1 MVLVPCPDCGRS
13 VSTRAA
19 ACPNCGCPPYA
30 EDGAPPAA
38 VLEARQH
45 AVALPHTTQA
55 LAPAPPAGVPAAP
68 QNGVPV
74 MRVHTAA
81 ASLLHCPKCGSE
93 HVRRLS
99 LIYREG
105 LAVVNTGTA
114 GVAMGMG
121 TDRVAV
127 GGAKTAGTQQSL
139 ASMGAAPPEELS
151 LGGPVIMIL
160 VGVVLF
166 LAGLQ
171 GSVVAAVIGAVV
183 AAGGGMWAR
192 NASHFNDHVYPKLHQ
207 QWEASY
213 SCTRCAEVFVWQGP
227 AAA

>member
-1 MVLVPCPDCGRS
+1 MVLIPCPDCGRS

-30 EDGAPPAA
+30 EDGARPAA
-38 VLEARQH
+38 VLEALSH
-45 AVALPHTTQA
+45 AVAPSHTTQA
-55 LAPAPPAGVPAAP
+55 LAPAQAPRLPAAP
-68 QNGVPV
+68 EGVPV

-81 ASLLHCPKCGSE
+81 ASLLNCPRCGSE

-114 GVAMGMG
+114 GVAVGMG

-139 ASMGAAPPEELS
+139 ASMGAAPPEKRP
-151 LGGPVIMIL
+151 LGGAIAMIAA
-160 VGVVLF
+160 GVVAVLF
-166 LAGLQ
+166 GASGSAAVLVVGLALAGAGCVWATRASQ
-171 GSVVAAVIGAVV
+171 YNGNVVPGL
-183 AAGGGMWAR
+183 R
-192 NASHFNDHVYPKLHQ
+192 RR
-207 QWEASY
+207 WETSY

-227 AAA
+227 AA

>member
-1 MVLVPCPDCGRS
+1 MVLIPCPDCGRS

-19 ACPNCGCPPYA
+19 ACPNCGCPPFA
-30 EDGAPPAA
+30 ESDAPPTA

-55 LAPAPPAGVPAAP
+55 LAPAQPAGVPAAP

-105 LAVVNTGTA
+105 LAVVKTGTA
-114 GVAMGMG
+114 GVGFGDDGM
-121 TDRVAV
+121 AV
-127 GGAKTAGTQQSL
+127 GGARTGGTQQSL
-139 ASMGAAPPEELS
+139 ASMGAAPPEERS
-151 LGGPVIMIL
+151 LGGPVVMIL
-160 VGVVLF
+160 VGVVLL
-166 LAGLQ
+166 LAGFQ
-171 GSVVAAVIGAVV
+171 GSVPAAFIGAVV
-183 AAGGGMWAR
+183 AAVGGMWAR
-192 NASHFNDHVYPKLHQ
+192 GASHFNDHVYPELHR
-207 QWEASY
+207 QWEGSY
-213 SCTRCAEVFVWQGP
+213 SCTRCAEVFVWQEPSP
-227 AAA
+227 A

>member
-1 MVLVPCPDCGRS
+1 MPLIPCPDCGRS

-19 ACPNCGCPPYA
+19 ACPNCGCPPHA
-30 EDGAPPAA
+30 EADAPPAA

-45 AVALPHTTQA
+45 TVAPTHASQA
-55 LAPAPPAGVPAAP
+55 FAPAQAPGVPTIP
-68 QNGVPV
+68 QGVPV

-105 LAVVNTGTA
+105 LAVVNTGTTGA
-114 GVAMGMG
+114 GVGIG
-121 TDRVAV
+121 NDGIGV
-127 GGAKTAGTQQSL
+127 GGARTSGTQQSL
-139 ASMGAAPPEELS
+139 ASMGAAPPEERS
-151 LGGPVIMIL
+151 LGGPVVTIV
-160 VGVVLF
+160 VGVVL
-166 LAGLQ
+166 LLSGLQ
-171 GSVVAAVIGAVV
+171 GSVLAAVIGAVV
-183 AAGGGMWAR
+183 AAVGGMWAR
-192 NASHFNDHVYPKLHQ
+192 GASHYNDHVRPRLME

>member
-1 MVLVPCPDCGRS
+1 MVLIPCPDCGRN

-30 EDGAPPAA
+30 EDEAPPAA
-38 VLEARQH
+38 LLEPRTH
-45 AVALPHTTQA
+45 ALTLPNGGQA
-55 LAPAPPAGVPAAP
+55 LAAAPAPALPAA
-68 QNGVPV
+68 QQEGVPV

-105 LAVVNTGTA
+105 LAVVKTGTA
-114 GVAMGMG
+114 GVGFGDDGM
-121 TDRVAV
+121 AV
-127 GGAKTAGTQQSL
+127 GGARTGGTQQSL
-139 ASMGAAPPEELS
+139 ASMGAAPPEERS
-151 LGGPVIMIL
+151 LGGPIIMIL
-160 VGVVLF
+160 VGLVLF
-166 LAGLQ
+166 VAGLQ
-171 GSVVAAVIGAVV
+171 GGLPAAFGGAVV
-183 AAGGGMWAR
+183 AAAGAMWAR
-192 NASHFNDHVYPKLHQ
+192 GASHYNGHVYPELHR

-227 AAA
+227 SPA

>member
-1 MVLVPCPDCGRS
+1 MVLIPCPDCGRS

-19 ACPNCGCPPYA
+19 ACPNCGCPPHA
-30 EDGAPPAA
+30 EDGAPQTA
-38 VLEARQH
+38 VLEAGQH
-45 AVALPHTTQA
+45 GVALPHTTQA
-55 LAPAPPAGVPAAP
+55 LAPTRHAGVPTAP

-114 GVAMGMG
+114 GVGMGMG

-127 GGAKTAGTQQSL
+127 GGAKTSGTQQSL
-139 ASMGAAPPEELS
+139 ASMGAAPPEKRS
-151 LGGPVIMIL
+151 LGGPIAMIAA
-160 VGVVLF
+160 GVVAVLIGASGSVF
-166 LAGLQ
+166 VLVVGMALALAGVTWASQ
-171 GSVVAAVIGAVV
+171 VAQYNGNVFPG
-183 AAGGGMWAR
+183 
-192 NASHFNDHVYPKLHQ
+192 LHR

-227 AAA
+227 SPA